1 MDLDNT
7 VAEEAVGPLEGN
19 VWCHMGQLQDT
30 DWLLVWA
37 SPTLKPQKTTTV
49 TDKIKECWE
58 DHMTNPKLNPLVDVT
73 CCSPHLTWLWT
84 SASAGSQWPS
94 IWQVTWLSCG
104 PGHCSTPSPAH
115 LEPFQSLPPL
125 QCMIH
130 RAWENSGSVS
140 PKFTIVCWASVCIYI
155 RKEQLVGQFKLN

>member
-1 MDLDNT
+1 MDLGNT

-37 SPTLKPQKTTTV
+37 SPTYKTPKDHYSNRQNKELLRRSY
-49 TDKIKECWE
+49 DKS
-58 DHMTNPKLNPLVDVT
+58 KLNPLVDVT

-94 IWQVTWLSCG
+94 IWRVTWLSCG

-125 QCMIH
+125 QCRIH
-130 RAWENSGSVS
+130 RAWRIVVQSVPNSQLSVELQCA
-140 PKFTIVCWASVCIYI
+140 FT
-155 RKEQLVGQFKLN
+155 